1 MKSIRDVSI
10 IKSSMFTACDRLLL
24 EFQKQKII
32 ESESSDDAHRM
43 LFTELLEDQKPGVR
57 LSTLLRLRKNLKMM
71 LNKDLNEEHTKV
83 LIKGLYENNP
93 MAFEKFCLFKD

>member
-1 MKSIRDVSI
+1 MER
-10 IKSSMFTACDRLLL
+10 
-24 EFQKQKII
+24 QKII

-93 MAFEKFCLFKD
+93 MAFKKFCLFKD